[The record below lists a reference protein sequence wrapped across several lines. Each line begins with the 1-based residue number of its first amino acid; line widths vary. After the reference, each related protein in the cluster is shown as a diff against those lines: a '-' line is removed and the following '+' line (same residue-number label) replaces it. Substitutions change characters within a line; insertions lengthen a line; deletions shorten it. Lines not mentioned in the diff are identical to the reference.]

1 MTEPEVSLYIALYF
15 IKNELTDKNVH
26 VSIDGAY
33 VKTKNTIHFEI
44 EDFYLKNGF
53 KKLDT
58 ECDKWQGEFAIE
70 GYDAH
75 IIVSSKSGIGDVV
88 IETKDDSTIIVE
100 SKKFSKEKGYSLM
113 REAIGQLMTGSAF
126 GERIKPVVAISYTEK
141 SNELAK
147 KMGITSTN
155 KKCRHYFLFSE
166 RRWHSLYCGLT
177 YSNFT
182 VRQSIVKLN
191 KRDILFST
199 SDSS

>member
-26 VSIDGAY
+26 VSIDGAH
-33 VKTKNTIHFEI
+33 VK
-44 EDFYLKNGF
+44 DFYLKNGF

-75 IIVSSKSGIGDVV
+75 IIVTSKSGIGDVV

-147 KMGITSTN
+147 KWVSLPQIKNAGITF
-155 KKCRHYFLFSE
+155 FLVKDDGT
-166 RRWHSLYCGLT
+166 LC
-177 YSNFT
+177 
-182 VRQSIVKLN
+182 IV
-191 KRDILFST
+191 D
-199 SDSS
+199 

>member
-26 VSIDGAY
+26 VSIDGAH

-58 ECDKWQGEFAIE
+58 ECDKWQGELAIE

-75 IIVSSKSGIGDVV
+75 IIVTSKSGIGDVV

-147 KMGITSTN
+147 KWVSLPQIKNAGITF
-155 KKCRHYFLFSE
+155 FLVKDDGT
-166 RRWHSLYCGLT
+166 LC
-177 YSNFT
+177 
-182 VRQSIVKLN
+182 IV
-191 KRDILFST
+191 D
-199 SDSS
+199 